1 MNIRLRFKLIA
12 LLIVLSLAGLL
23 VFQGYWLKG
32 LYDTLYKQMEI
43 NIEEAMKIADYKEL
57 FLRIRSIKKEQGA
70 LGPQTQD
77 VYFSSELDPSNKQ
90 KMDAK
95 ASIHP
100 QKEDPDLN
108 REDIFKTANPDS
120 HMKLHIDYGDEE
132 DFSSI
137 DSTLTDYLYVIG
149 EVEDMVQQ
157 AMHANIDSIKPIDF
171 KTYNKLLTSELEAR
185 NIVTEHELVTIYKPN
200 NGDEKG
206 WMHLDKP
213 ERFTTWKNPV
223 HFDYPLHNESTLQ
236 YRLFLKSP
244 ASVILTQMKGILI
257 SSFLLLL
264 LIICAFIYLL
274 RTILKQKTVEEL
286 KTDFTNNMTH
296 ELKTP
301 IALIQ
306 GYAEGLK
313 DNINDDEES
322 REFYCD
328 VIIDEAAKMNEM
340 VKKLLNLNQ
349 LEFGEDQVN
358 MERFDL
364 NAVIKGV
371 LQSSDILIRQKEA
384 KVLFTGGDPLYVW
397 GDEFKVEEVITNY
410 LTNALNHLDY
420 DHTIEIT
427 CKKEG
432 NVVKT
437 TVFNTGDPIPEEDLD
452 KVWVKFFKVDK
463 ARTREY
469 GGSGIGLSI
478 VKAIMDSF
486 QQQCGCQ
493 NYDNGVAFWFTL
505 EADGKTEEV

>member
-1 MNIRLRFKLIA
+1 MKTRLRFKIIAVLIC
-12 LLIVLSLAGLL
+12 LSLAGLL
-23 VFQGYWLKG
+23 ISQGYWLKG

-301 IALIQ
+301 ISIA
-306 GYAEGLK
+306 YAA
-313 DNINDDEES
+313 ND
-322 REFYCD
+322 
-328 VIIDEAAKMNEM
+328 V
-340 VKKLLNLNQ
+340 LLNY
-349 LEFGEDQVN
+349 
-358 MERFDL
+358 
-364 NAVIKGV
+364 
-371 LQSSDILIRQKEA
+371 SSTTNEKQKKYLDIVREQ
-384 KVLFTGGDPLYVW
+384 
-397 GDEFKVEEVITNY
+397 
-410 LTNALNHLDY
+410 LNHLSGLVEQILTLSVENRSTFRL
-420 DHTIEIT
+420 HLETIQVAELLTPLIEQFKLKTDKPIDIT
-427 CKKEG
+427 TEVPEHMTVTADRTHLYNMLSNLIG
-432 NVVKT
+432 NAIKYSGEKT
-437 TVFNTGDPIPEEDLD
+437 CRITLKGTVSSQEMTLSVTDE
-452 KVWVKFFKVDK
+452 
-463 ARTREY
+463 
-469 GGSGIGLSI
+469 GIGISEANQKRVFDKFYRVPSGNLHD
-478 VKAIMDSF
+478 VKGFGLGLYYVSDMMSKH
-486 QQQCGCQ
+486 
-493 NYDNGVAFWFTL
+493 NGSVTVKSQLGKGSTFTL
-505 EADGKTEEV
+505 HFKS

>member
-301 IALIQ
+301 ISIA
-306 GYAEGLK
+306 YAA
-313 DNINDDEES
+313 ND
-322 REFYCD
+322 
-328 VIIDEAAKMNEM
+328 V
-340 VKKLLNLNQ
+340 LLNY
-349 LEFGEDQVN
+349 
-358 MERFDL
+358 
-364 NAVIKGV
+364 
-371 LQSSDILIRQKEA
+371 SSTTNEKQKKYLDIVREQ
-384 KVLFTGGDPLYVW
+384 
-397 GDEFKVEEVITNY
+397 
-410 LTNALNHLDY
+410 LNHLSGLVEQILTLSVENRSTFRL
-420 DHTIEIT
+420 HLETIQVAELLTPLIEQFKLKTDKPIDIT
-427 CKKEG
+427 TEVPEHMTVTADRTHLYNMLSNLIG
-432 NVVKT
+432 NAIKYSGEKT
-437 TVFNTGDPIPEEDLD
+437 CRIILKGTVSSQEMALSVTDE
-452 KVWVKFFKVDK
+452 
-463 ARTREY
+463 
-469 GGSGIGLSI
+469 GIGISEANQKRVFDKFYRVPSGNLHD
-478 VKAIMDSF
+478 VKGFGLGLYYVSDMMSKH
-486 QQQCGCQ
+486 
-493 NYDNGVAFWFTL
+493 NGSVTVKSQLGKGSTFTL
-505 EADGKTEEV
+505 HFKN